1 MIVLL
6 FVFWLVLCQKIT
18 VEICIFGV
26 VLTAGVSVFMCRCL
40 GYRLRTEVRI
50 WKNVG
55 LCIAYFFVLLW
66 EILLANL
73 AVARVVLSPRPHPAP
88 AIVILHV
95 PLQNHVLRAVFA
107 NSITITPGTI
117 TVDQAGDRYTVHC
130 LDGSMAPDPD
140 KSTLLQILK
149 RMEGNEA

>member
-6 FVFWLVLCQKIT
+6 FLFWLVLSQRIT
-18 VEICIFGV
+18 LEICLFGV
-26 VLTAGVSVFMCRCL
+26 VLTACVTVFMCRCL
-40 GYRLRTEVRI
+40 GYRLRTEARI

-55 LCIAYFFVLLW
+55 LGIAYLFVLLW
-66 EILLANL
+66 EILCANL
-73 AVARVVLSPRPHPAP
+73 AVAGVVLSPRPHPAP

-95 PLQNHVLRAVFA
+95 PLKTPVLQAVFA

-130 LDGSMAPDPD
+130 LDGSMAPDPE
-140 KSTLLQILK
+140 KSMLVRILK
-149 RMEGNEA
+149 RMEGKK